1 MTARIGMP
9 QKGDQFSAAVWRVLS
24 EDLFYDRPAKRVISK
39 PFGVTVA
46 MPQGGQGSRTDR
58 PLL

>member
-9 QKGDQFSAAVWRVLS
+9 QKGGQFSAAVWRVSS
-24 EDLFYDRPAKRVISK
+24 EDLFNDRPAERVICS
-39 PFGVTVA
+39 PFGVAVA
-46 MPQGGQGSRTDR
+46 MPQGGQGSQTDR